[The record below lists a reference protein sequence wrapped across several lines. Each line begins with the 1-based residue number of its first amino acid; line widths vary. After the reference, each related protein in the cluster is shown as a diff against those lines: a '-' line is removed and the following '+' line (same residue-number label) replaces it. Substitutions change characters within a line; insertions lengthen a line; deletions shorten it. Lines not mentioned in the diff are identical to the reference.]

1 MDRHQLTKEIDK
13 LLTENGGRMP
23 ETEVC
28 RILNIKSFDIPSGI
42 HQTWARSFQANQTF
56 DLIQKRN
63 GD

>member
-1 MDRHQLTKEIDK
+1 MERHQLTKAIDK

-28 RILNIKSFDIPSGI
+28 RILNIKSFDIQWGNQ
-42 HQTWARSFQANQTF
+42 QTWARSFQANQTF